1 VIPVAGGSDPAC
13 SGIRRSTLRAI
24 GLAGLLFVLAAAAPA
39 AADQD
44 DPRLDDLFARL
55 QATESPAEVERL
67 TRRIWTLWRAHE
79 RAAVSQAMDQ
89 ALAALAADRLART
102 EARLDRVVEMAPDYA
117 EGWNQRATV
126 RFLRGR
132 FAESAADI
140 RRVLELEPR
149 HFGALEG
156 LGLIYMEMGLP
167 DAALSAFERALA
179 VNPHLPGAHERSR
192 MLRRERELGD
202 S

>member
-1 VIPVAGGSDPAC
+1 MPRVIRLAC
-13 SGIRRSTLRAI
+13 
-24 GLAGLLFVLAAAAPA
+24 LLFVLATPVPA
-39 AADQD
+39 TADQD
-44 DPRLDDLFARL
+44 DPRLDELFARL
-55 QATESPAEVERL
+55 QASESPAEVERL

-79 RAAVSQAMDQ
+79 SPAVSRAMDE
-89 ALAALAADRLART
+89 AAAALAADRLARAQ
-102 EARLDRVVEMAPDYA
+102 ARLDRVVEMAPAYA

-126 RFLRGR
+126 RYLRGR

-140 RRVLELEPR
+140 RRVLALEPR

-156 LGLIYMEMGLP
+156 LGLIYMELGLP

-179 VNPHLPGAHERSR
+179 VNPHLPGARERSR
-192 MLRRERELGD
+192 MLRRERGAGG